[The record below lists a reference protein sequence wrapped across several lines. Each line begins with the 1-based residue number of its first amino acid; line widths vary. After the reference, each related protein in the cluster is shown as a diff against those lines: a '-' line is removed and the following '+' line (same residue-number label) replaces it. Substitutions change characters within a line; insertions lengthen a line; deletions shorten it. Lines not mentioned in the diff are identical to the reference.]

1 MKCRDWPTAHR
12 YQPVADSSGRA
23 NEAIEVFFTGILWGR
38 PVSTWVVNLEVRT
51 EVQCPSLNTLQIIV
65 ANDDNYALAA

>member
-1 MKCRDWPTAHR
+1 MEGLRSDILNPA
-12 YQPVADSSGRA
+12 
-23 NEAIEVFFTGILWGR
+23 LWGR

-51 EVQCPSLNTLQIIV
+51 ELQCRSLNTLQIIV

>member
-1 MKCRDWPTAHR
+1 MRSDRPQLR
-12 YQPVADSSGRA
+12 YPSQA
-23 NEAIEVFFTGILWGR
+23 LWGR

-51 EVQCPSLNTLQIIV
+51 ELQCRSLNTLQIIV

>member
-1 MKCRDWPTAHR
+1 MIEGEPT
-12 YQPVADSSGRA
+12 PT
-23 NEAIEVFFTGILWGR
+23 EVCFAGFSWGR

-51 EVQCPSLNTLQIIV
+51 ELQCRSLNTLQIIV

>member
-1 MKCRDWPTAHR
+1 MTESWAKCSQAATAISDVR
-12 YQPVADSSGRA
+12 TP
-23 NEAIEVFFTGILWGR
+23 NEVFFAGTLWGR